1 MTEKLSILGST
12 GSIGTQALEVAR
24 KHKIEITALAA
35 NSSVDLLER
44 QIREFKPRKAALLN
58 EDSAAELK
66 ARVADTDTVILSG
79 INGVCECAR
88 EQSADTVLNSIVG
101 MAGLLPTLDAID
113 EGKDIALAN
122 KETLVAGGRLVMR
135 AAAEKGVNIYPVDS
149 EHSAIFQCLQGAP
162 QDRALKRIILTAS
175 GGPFFGKTRPEL
187 IGVTAEQAL
196 KHPNWDMG
204 AKITIDSATMMNKG
218 LEIIEACWLF
228 GVPEDKIKVVVHRE
242 SIIHSAVE
250 FDDNAIIAQ
259 LGLPDMK
266 IPIQYA
272 LTYPNR
278 YPSPTDEVDFA
289 KLATMTFAE
298 PDYDTFDCLAV
309 CREAIRRGGLY
320 PAAANSANEQAN
332 SLFRQGRIGF
342 LEIGELV
349 GEAMEACE
357 NIEDYTLSD
366 VLKTDRLAREF
377 VMRETGNELSQI
389 NLG

>member
-1 MTEKLSILGST
+1 MTEKLIILGST

-24 KHKIEITALAA
+24 KHRIQITALAA

-44 QIREFKPRKAALLN
+44 QIREFKPRVAALLS
-58 EDSAAELK
+58 EEAAAELK
-66 ARVADTDTVILSG
+66 ARVSDTDTIVLSG
-79 INGVCECAR
+79 IGGVCECAR

-101 MAGLLPTLDAID
+101 MAGLLPTLDAIE

-162 QDRALKRIILTAS
+162 EDRALKRIILTAS

-187 IGVTAEQAL
+187 IGVTADQAL

-250 FDDNAIIAQ
+250 FDDNAVIAQ

-278 YPSPTDEVDFA
+278 YPSPTGEVDLA
-289 KLATMTFAE
+289 KLGTMTFAE

-357 NIEDYTLSD
+357 NVEDYTLSD
-366 VLKTDRLAREF
+366 VLRTDRLAREF

-389 NLG
+389 DLG